1 MAKKCFCISGKII
14 ALNLFGKR
22 YSKKIIK
29 KRDLKKYRLYL
40 HPAIAVD
47 GIIEKDNK
55 ILLIK
60 RKNPPFK
67 DSWAFPGG
75 FVEYGETTENAVL
88 REIYEET
95 NLKTKIKHLL
105 GVYSDPNRDPRG
117 HTVSVVYILEPVEGT
132 LKGSDDAKD
141 AKLFKIEEVK
151 NLDLAFDHKKIF
163 EDYLEYSTKNSTK
176 KYVIFQ

>member
-1 MAKKCFCISGKII
+1 MC
-14 ALNLFGKR
+14 
-22 YSKKIIK
+22 
-29 KRDLKKYRLYL
+29 KYKLPSL
-40 HPAIAVD
+40 TVD
-47 GIIEKDNK
+47 GIIQIDDR
-55 ILLIK
+55 IVLIK

-75 FVEYGETTENAVL
+75 FVEYGETTENAVM

-117 HTVSVVYILEPVEGT
+117 HTVSVVYILKYIDGI
-132 LKGSDDAKD
+132 LKGSDDAKE

-151 NLDLAFDHKKIF
+151 DLDLAFDHKKIF
-163 EDYLEYSTKNSTK
+163 EDYLLFK
-176 KYVIFQ
+176 KENEKIIK

>member
-1 MAKKCFCISGKII
+1 MKEYKSPS
-14 ALNLFGKR
+14 LT
-22 YSKKIIK
+22 
-29 KRDLKKYRLYL
+29 
-40 HPAIAVD
+40 VD
-47 GIIEKDNK
+47 GIIQIDDK

-75 FVEYGETTENAVL
+75 FVEYGETTENAVM

-117 HTVSVVYILEPVEGT
+117 HTVSVVYILEHIEGT
-132 LKGSDDAKD
+132 PKGSDDAKE

-151 NLDLAFDHKKIF
+151 DLDLAFDHKKIF
-163 EDYLEYSTKNSTK
+163 NDYLKYLK
-176 KYVIFQ
+176 KK

>member
-1 MAKKCFCISGKII
+1 MDILCRFNII
-14 ALNLFGKR
+14 LFFDDTM
-22 YSKKIIK
+22 SKYKSPS
-29 KRDLKKYRLYL
+29 LT
-40 HPAIAVD
+40 VD
-47 GIIEKDNK
+47 GIVQIDDK
-55 ILLIK
+55 IVLIK

-67 DSWAFPGG
+67 DFWAFPGG

-88 REIYEET
+88 REIHEET

-117 HTVSVVYILEPVEGT
+117 HTVSVVYILEPIGGA

-151 NLDLAFDHKKIF
+151 NLDLAFDHEKIF
-163 EDYLEYSTKNSTK
+163 DDYLNHLKNE
-176 KYVIFQ
+176 

>member
-1 MAKKCFCISGKII
+1 MDTLWRFNII
-14 ALNLFGKR
+14 LFFDDTM
-22 YSKKIIK
+22 SKYKSPS
-29 KRDLKKYRLYL
+29 LT
-40 HPAIAVD
+40 VD
-47 GIIEKDNK
+47 GIVQIDDK
-55 ILLIK
+55 IVLIK

-67 DSWAFPGG
+67 DFWAFPGG

-141 AKLFKIEEVK
+141 AKLFKIEDVK

-163 EDYLEYSTKNSTK
+163 DDYIGYLVKIK
-176 KYVIFQ
+176 K

>member
-1 MAKKCFCISGKII
+1 MDILCRFNII
-14 ALNLFGKR
+14 LFFDDTM
-22 YSKKIIK
+22 SKYKSPS
-29 KRDLKKYRLYL
+29 LT
-40 HPAIAVD
+40 VD
-47 GIIEKDNK
+47 GIVQIDDK
-55 ILLIK
+55 IVLIK

-67 DSWAFPGG
+67 DFWAFPGG

-117 HTVSVVYILEPVEGT
+117 HTVSVVYILETIGGA

-163 EDYLEYSTKNSTK
+163 DDYIHYLMKNEAIK
-176 KYVIFQ
+176 KK

>member
-1 MAKKCFCISGKII
+1 MKEYKSPS
-14 ALNLFGKR
+14 LT
-22 YSKKIIK
+22 
-29 KRDLKKYRLYL
+29 
-40 HPAIAVD
+40 VD
-47 GIIEKDNK
+47 GIIQIDDK

-75 FVEYGETTENAVL
+75 FVEYGETTENAVM

-117 HTVSVVYILEPVEGT
+117 HTVSVVYILEHIEGAP
-132 LKGSDDAKD
+132 KGSDDAKE

-151 NLDLAFDHKKIF
+151 DLDLAFDHKKIF
-163 EDYLEYSTKNSTK
+163 NDYLKYLK
-176 KYVIFQ
+176 KK

>member
-1 MAKKCFCISGKII
+1 MKEYKSPS
-14 ALNLFGKR
+14 LT
-22 YSKKIIK
+22 
-29 KRDLKKYRLYL
+29 
-40 HPAIAVD
+40 VD
-47 GIIEKDNK
+47 GIIQIDDK

-75 FVEYGETTENAVL
+75 FVEYGETTENAVM

-117 HTVSVVYILEPVEGT
+117 HTVSVVYILEHIEGT
-132 LKGSDDAKD
+132 PKGSDDAKE

-151 NLDLAFDHKKIF
+151 DL
-163 EDYLEYSTKNSTK
+163 E
-176 KYVIFQ
+176 

>member
-1 MAKKCFCISGKII
+1 M
-14 ALNLFGKR
+14 
-22 YSKKIIK
+22 
-29 KRDLKKYRLYL
+29 KYKSPSLT
-40 HPAIAVD
+40 VD
-47 GIIEKDNK
+47 GIVQIDDK
-55 ILLIK
+55 IVLIK

-67 DSWAFPGG
+67 DYWAFPGG

-95 NLKTKIKHLL
+95 SLKTKIKHLL

-117 HTVSVVYILEPVEGT
+117 HTVSVVYVLEPIGGT

-151 NLDLAFDHKKIF
+151 DLSLAFDHKKIF
-163 EDYLEYSTKNSTK
+163 DDYVNYLTKNEK
-176 KYVIFQ
+176 KMRK

>member
-1 MAKKCFCISGKII
+1 MKEYKSPS
-14 ALNLFGKR
+14 L
-22 YSKKIIK
+22 
-29 KRDLKKYRLYL
+29 
-40 HPAIAVD
+40 PVD
-47 GIIEKDNK
+47 GIIQIDDK

-75 FVEYGETTENAVL
+75 FVEYGETTENAVM

-117 HTVSVVYILEPVEGT
+117 HTVSVVYILEHIEGT
-132 LKGSDDAKD
+132 PKGSDDAKE

-151 NLDLAFDHKKIF
+151 DLDLAFDHKKIF
-163 EDYLEYSTKNSTK
+163 NDYLKYLK
-176 KYVIFQ
+176 KK